1 MINQHGYSTN
11 WLTTTY
17 TLSASLWQLACK
29 VLYTENGTRDFL
41 QSPPPL
47 MMLLWVVSGK
57 EPLQEIHS
65 ICMRRSTS
73 MGLQLLKMSG
83 SWQSRRP
90 LHGWD
95 LQDYSMAFS
104 PGMHVHA
111 FKHGWQF
118 PLLYCFLPGQTR
130 QVYSQCLGHHGQCLW
145 LAVSSATSEYGCDRF
160 RTGHSPSCGWKSQW
174 DIGQGCFF
182 YFVQAVR
189 RQVQHLRLQSL
200 YKTNAT
206 FNKFIFKLLA
216 QSLCPVSYVW
226 LAWIS
231 AAPPNTHNQAVAIL
245 CQYFE
250 DTWLD
255 GSYRLSV
262 WNHYSNES
270 A

>member
-1 MINQHGYSTN
+1 M
-11 WLTTTY
+11 
-17 TLSASLWQLACK
+17 
-29 VLYTENGTRDFL
+29 
-41 QSPPPL
+41 
-47 MMLLWVVSGK
+47 GK
-57 EPLQEIHS
+57 NP
-65 ICMRRSTS
+65 CRRSILS
-73 MGLQLLKMSG
+73 VWGGQHPWACNFWKC
-83 SWQSRRP
+83 QA
-90 LHGWD
+90 HGRAED
-95 LQDYSMAFS
+95 LYMDGTFKITPWLFHQVCT
-104 PGMHVHA
+104 VHA

-130 QVYSQCLGHHGQCLW
+130 QVYSQCLGHHGQCFW

-160 RTGHSPSCGWKSQW
+160 RTGHSLSCGWKSQW

-255 GSYRLSV
+255 GSYRLSM